1 MERDLFNKEFENI
14 QKNENIT
21 VIYEN
26 EYYKENNTDIKI
38 IELKII
44 EYNESNYFKK
54 ELPLSLEIDT
64 KNNQVFI
71 TDIRNE
77 TIIDSVYNISK
88 YFDIKPI
95 YQV

>member
-21 VIYEN
+21 VIYQSEC
-26 EYYKENNTDIKI
+26 YKETNTDIKI

-44 EYNESNYFKK
+44 QYNESTQFKK
-54 ELPLSLEIDT
+54 ELPLRLEVDT

-71 TDIRNE
+71 TDRRNE
-77 TIIDSVYNISK
+77 TMFDSVYSISK